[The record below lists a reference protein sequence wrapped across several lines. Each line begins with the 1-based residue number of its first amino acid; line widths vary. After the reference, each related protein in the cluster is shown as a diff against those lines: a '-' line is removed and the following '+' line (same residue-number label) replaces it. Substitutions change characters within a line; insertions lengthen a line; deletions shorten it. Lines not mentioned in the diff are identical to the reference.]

1 MAYDGFD
8 NINQLHLQAAIE
20 AEIDLFENSGSRPT
34 YTTMEGFTFQPN
46 MLDQQQQLQPNML
59 VQQQQFQQ
67 QASTYTLATPHQA
80 ATPTIS
86 PLQEHVIGTTSWNY

>member
-59 VQQQQFQQ
+59 FM
-67 QASTYTLATPHQA
+67 
-80 ATPTIS
+80 
-86 PLQEHVIGTTSWNY
+86 TTSIVTQRSLVTLFLLREDGSKMSHWKT

>member
-46 MLDQQQQLQPNML
+46 MLDQQQQLTTHRNCYEL
-59 VQQQQFQQ
+59 NQQIQIQM
-67 QASTYTLATPHQA
+67 SHWKT
-80 ATPTIS
+80 
-86 PLQEHVIGTTSWNY
+86 